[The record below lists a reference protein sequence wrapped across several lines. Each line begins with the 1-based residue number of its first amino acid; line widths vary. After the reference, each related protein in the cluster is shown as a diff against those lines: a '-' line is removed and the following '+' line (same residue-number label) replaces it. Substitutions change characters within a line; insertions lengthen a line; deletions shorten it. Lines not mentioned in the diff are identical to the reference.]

1 MHTKFMSVFLM
12 LWCFPAP
19 GGMRREN
26 WQSSG
31 DCTDREA
38 VSLTWHLRGHKMSM
52 IVSIQALINVF
63 SARQNPSGTEKR
75 ALETPNGKGNAG

>member
-1 MHTKFMSVFLM
+1 M
-12 LWCFPAP
+12 W
-19 GGMRREN
+19 RED

-38 VSLTWHLRGHKMSM
+38 VSLTWHLRGHKMSV

-63 SARQNPSGTEKR
+63 SARQKPSRTEKR
-75 ALETPNGKGNAG
+75 DLETPNGKGDTG